1 MPTKLLGGVMGTKV
15 GRLNEFPALWL
26 GMVATVPHCLRGM
39 ALGQLQHLDRLFL
52 QSGWLQAQC
61 DTFNTDN
68 ANAILRGERFKQRP
82 NLYLLGGLLQRFF
95 LVLPPPLG

>member
-1 MPTKLLGGVMGTKV
+1 
-15 GRLNEFPALWL
+15 
-26 GMVATVPHCLRGM
+26 M
-39 ALGQLQHLDRLFL
+39 ALGQLHHLDSLFV

-82 NLYLLGGLLQRFF
+82 NLYLLGGFNTLQGFCF
-95 LVLPPPLG
+95 VLPPP